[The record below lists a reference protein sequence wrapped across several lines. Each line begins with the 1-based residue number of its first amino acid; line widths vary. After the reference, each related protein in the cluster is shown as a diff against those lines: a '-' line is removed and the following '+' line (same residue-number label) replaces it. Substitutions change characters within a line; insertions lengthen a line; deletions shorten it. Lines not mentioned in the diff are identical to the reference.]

1 MNERFLKYNEK
12 KIKMSNK
19 ILLKIKNLVR
29 KNNVK
34 KADILFK
41 RLLKTDQGN
50 NSLKRFYLDT
60 LFKEKKYKNVTAVF
74 LSLFKDTVDE
84 QILKIFSISLLELN
98 KFQEAEIYFLKIIKI
113 NEIPENLSL
122 LAICQSKTR

>member
-1 MNERFLKYNEK
+1 MYERFLKYNEK

-29 KNNVK
+29 KNNIK

-41 RLLKTDQGN
+41 RLLKTDQNN

-60 LFKEKKYKNVTAVF
+60 LFKEKKYKNVTTVF
-74 LSLFKDTVDE
+74 YRY
-84 QILKIFSISLLELN
+84 LKKL
-98 KFQEAEIYFLKIIKI
+98 
-113 NEIPENLSL
+113 
-122 LAICQSKTR
+122 